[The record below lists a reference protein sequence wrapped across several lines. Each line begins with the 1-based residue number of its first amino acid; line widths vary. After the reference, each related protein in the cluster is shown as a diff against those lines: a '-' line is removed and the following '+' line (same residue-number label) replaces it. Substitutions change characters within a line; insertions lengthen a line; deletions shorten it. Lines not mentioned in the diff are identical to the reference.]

1 MNTKTQR
8 SPLSKVGGWVTNN
21 INLVFLIVMVIVGI
35 VASEN
40 FFQWDNLMNL
50 FRRITVNGI
59 MAVGFT
65 MTLLVGG
72 FDLSIGST
80 MSLCAV
86 LLVGVG
92 NSTQNFYLAL
102 LVCVAAGLAMG
113 LLNGFLM
120 KLTRGGSGEAFLI
133 TLATGMVAAS
143 LAKHYCNGSELYY
156 KFKEGVGARVF
167 EQIGQGSVL
176 TLPICALIWIVLM
189 IIFQI
194 IIKKTKLGR
203 NVLLTGA
210 NKNSAYLSGVNVG
223 ALKVMAFAIA
233 GVMSAFAAVIMASRT
248 TGASPNS
255 GAGGDFDAA
264 IASIIGGNS
273 LVGGKG
279 GMVQVLIG
287 AIIYGLITNILNLMG
302 VASVVQYIVK
312 GCVLLLAICLDNLKK
327 R

>member
-1 MNTKTQR
+1 MQAQTKKLTWGGFGEWCRNNT
-8 SPLSKVGGWVTNN
+8 
-21 INLVFLIVMVIVGI
+21 NLLMLFALLLLGI
-35 VASEN
+35 FSSEN
-40 FFQWDNLMNL
+40 FLAWSNLMNL
-50 FRRITVNGI
+50 LRRITVNGI
-59 MAVGFT
+59 MTIGFT

-86 LLVGVG
+86 LCVGLSNTTGNVG
-92 NSTQNFYLAL
+92 MAM
-102 LVCVAAGLAMG
+102 LVCCAAGLAMG

-143 LAKHYCNGSELYY
+143 LAKYYCNGSELYILTDS
-156 KFKEGVGARVF
+156 KFYEF
-167 EQIGQGSVL
+167 LGQGSIFGSV
-176 TLPICALIWIVLM
+176 PFCAIIWLFLM
-189 IIFQI
+189 VIFQI

-203 NVLLTGA
+203 QMLLTGA
-210 NKNSAYLSGVNVG
+210 NKKSAYLSGVNVG
-223 ALKVMAFAIA
+223 TIKVLAFALA
-233 GVMSAFAAVIMASRT
+233 GLMAAFAAIIMSSQT

-264 IASIIGGNS
+264 VASIIGGNA
-273 LVGGKG
+273 LLGGHG

-287 AIIYGLITNILNLMG
+287 TITYGLITNILNLMG
-302 VASVVQYIVK
+302 VPSVAQYIVK
-312 GCVLLLAICLDNLKK
+312 GGILLLAICLDNLKK

>member
-1 MNTKTQR
+1 MHTNEKK
-8 SPLSKVGGWVTNN
+8 SPLSGLGAWVTDN
-21 INLVFLIVMVIVGI
+21 INLVFLIVMVLVGCL
-35 VASEN
+35 ASEN
-40 FFQWDNLMNL
+40 FFRWDNLMNL

-72 FDLSIGST
+72 FDLSIGSI

-86 LLVGVG
+86 LLIGVG
-92 NSTQNFYLAL
+92 NTTQNFPLAL

-113 LLNGFLM
+113 LVNGLLM

-156 KFKEGVGARVF
+156 KFRSGVGAGVF
-167 EQIGQGSVL
+167 EKIGQGSVL
-176 TLPICALIWIVLM
+176 TIPICSLIWIAIM
-189 IIFQI
+189 ILFQI
-194 IIKKTKLGR
+194 IIKKTQLGR

-233 GVMSAFAAVIMASRT
+233 GLMSAFAAVIMASRT

-312 GCVLLLAICLDNLKK
+312 GGVLLLAICLDNLKK